1 MATLIIMRLTFREA
15 VRRKIVLAALL
26 LGLAFLAL
34 YNAGLYFILYN
45 LKNQPVTVATRI
57 AQSEGFNFL
66 FMAGMYAVTFL
77 AVVMAALISADTLAG
92 EIGTGTIQ
100 TLVAKPVRRAEIVLG

>member
-26 LGLAFLAL
+26 LGLAFLVFYSL
-34 YNAGLYFILYN
+34 GFYFIVDN
-45 LKNQPVTVATRI
+45 INRMPPGVSATLARTE
-57 AQSEGFNFL
+57 AHNFL

-77 AVVMAALISADTLAG
+77 AIVK
-92 EIGTGTIQ
+92 IG
-100 TLVAKPVRRAEIVLG
+100 RAHV